1 MTCYQQQSEGESN
14 MDRKKITIP
23 HLHAKKQRGEPISMI
38 TAYDYPGALAV
49 DEAGVD
55 LILVGDSLGM
65 VVLGYESTVPVT
77 MDEMISHTA
86 AVKRGTKYAHIVGDM
101 PFMAY
106 QVDVKDAVRNAGR
119 FLKEAGADSIKLEGG
134 AEMAPTVKA
143 IVNAGIAVMGHIG
156 LTPQSASKLGGYRI
170 QGKTRSGAHKLL
182 DDALALQDAGAYAI
196 VLETTPARV
205 SEFVSKQ
212 LTIPTIGIG
221 AGVGCD
227 GQVLVFHDLL
237 GYFDRFSPRHNK
249 RYANLKPIIVDAVKQ
264 YVNEVSIR
272 AFPTNENSF
281 AIDEVEFEAF
291 VQEAQLSATQPDGQ
305 RVEEGEALGKLY

>member
-1 MTCYQQQSEGESN
+1 

-23 HLHAKKQRGEPISMI
+23 ALHAKKQRGEPISMI

-49 DEAGVD
+49 DEAGID

-119 FLKEAGADSIKLEGG
+119 FLKEAGADSVKLEGG

-170 QGKTRSGAHKLL
+170 QGKTRSGARKLL
-182 DDALALQDAGAYAI
+182 DDALALQNAGAYAI

-221 AGVGCD
+221 AGAGCD

-249 RYANLKPIIVDAVKQ
+249 RYANIKPIIVDAVKQ
-264 YVNEVSIR
+264 YVNEVTSR
-272 AFPTNENSF
+272 AFPTAENSF
-281 AIDEVEFEAF
+281 AIDDAEFEAF
-291 VQEAQLSATQPDGQ
+291 VKEVQALNPQHDGQ
-305 RVEEGEALGKLY
+305 RLDEGEILGKIY

>member
-1 MTCYQQQSEGESN
+1 

-23 HLHAKKQRGEPISMI
+23 ALHAKKQRGEPISMI

-106 QVDVKDAVRNAGR
+106 QVDVKEAVRNAGR
-119 FLKEAGADSIKLEGG
+119 FLKEAGADSVKLEGG

-143 IVNAGIAVMGHIG
+143 IVDAGIAVMGHIG

-170 QGKTRSGAHKLL
+170 QGKTRSGARKLL
-182 DDALALQDAGAYAI
+182 DDALALQAAGAYAI

-221 AGVGCD
+221 AGAGCD

-249 RYANLKPIIVDAVKQ
+249 RYANLKPIIVEAVKQ
-264 YVNEVSIR
+264 YVNEVSSR

-281 AIDEVEFEAF
+281 AIDDAEFEAF
-291 VQEAQLSATQPDGQ
+291 VQEVQSSATQPDGQ
-305 RVEEGEALGKLY
+305 RVEEGEVLGKVY

>member
-1 MTCYQQQSEGESN
+1 
-14 MDRKKITIP
+14 MDRKKVSIP

-55 LILVGDSLGM
+55 VILVGDSLGM

-77 MDEMISHTA
+77 MDEMIIHTA

-101 PFMAY
+101 PFMSY
-106 QVDVKDAVRNAGR
+106 QSDVKEAVRNAGR
-119 FLKEAGADSIKLEGG
+119 FLKEGGADSIKLEGG

-143 IVNAGIAVMGHIG
+143 IVDAGVAVMGHIG

-182 DDALALQDAGAYAI
+182 ADALALQEAGAYAI

-221 AGVGCD
+221 AGAGCD

-249 RYANLKPIIVDAVKQ
+249 RYANIKPIIVEAVKQ
-264 YVNEVSIR
+264 YVSEVSSR
-272 AFPTNENSF
+272 AFPADENSF
-281 AIDEVEFEAF
+281 AIDDTEFEMF
-291 VQEAQLSATQPDGQ
+291 
-305 RVEEGEALGKLY
+305 VEEVQITNAPQNGLPLETGEVLGKVY

>member
-1 MTCYQQQSEGESN
+1 

-23 HLHAKKQRGEPISMI
+23 TLHAKKQRGEPITMI

-77 MDEMISHTA
+77 MEEMIIHTA

-101 PFMAY
+101 PFMSY
-106 QVDVKDAVRNAGR
+106 QSDVKDAVRNAGR
-119 FLKEAGADSIKLEGG
+119 FLKEGGADSIKLEGG

-143 IVNAGIAVMGHIG
+143 IVDAGIAVMGHIG
-156 LTPQSASKLGGYRI
+156 LTPQSASKLGGYRV
-170 QGKTRSGAHKLL
+170 QGKSRSGAHKLL
-182 DDALALQDAGAYAI
+182 DDALALQEAGAYAI

-205 SEFVSKQ
+205 SEFVSKR
-212 LTIPTIGIG
+212 LSIPTIGIG
-221 AGVGCD
+221 AGAGCD

-249 RYANLKPIIVDAVKQ
+249 RYANIRPIIIDAVKQ
-264 YVNEVSIR
+264 YVSEVSTR
-272 AFPTNENSF
+272 AFPTDENSF
-281 AIDEVEFEAF
+281 AIDEAEYAAF
-291 VQEAQLSATQPDGQ
+291 VAEATANANSMGQPQPDGKT
-305 RVEEGEALGKLY
+305 VGAIY

>member
-1 MTCYQQQSEGESN
+1 
-14 MDRKKITIP
+14 MDRKKVSIP

-77 MDEMISHTA
+77 MDEMLIHTA

-101 PFMAY
+101 PFMSY
-106 QVDVKDAVRNAGR
+106 QSDVKEAVRNAGR
-119 FLKEAGADSIKLEGG
+119 FLKEGGADSIKLEGG

-143 IVNAGIAVMGHIG
+143 IVDAGIAVMGHIG

-182 DDALALQDAGAYAI
+182 DDALALQNAGAYGI

-221 AGVGCD
+221 AGAGCD

-237 GYFDRFSPRHNK
+237 GYFDRFSPKHNK
-249 RYANLKPIIVDAVKQ
+249 RYADIRPIIIDAVKQ
-264 YVNEVSIR
+264 YVNEVGSR
-272 AFPTNENSF
+272 TFPTAENSF
-281 AIDEVEFEAF
+281 AIDDAEFEAF
-291 VQEAQLSATQPDGQ
+291 VAGAQTIRAQQNGQPLNA
-305 RVEEGEALGKLY
+305 GEALGKIY